1 MISYSFIRSCDK
13 ALKVTDVLYTYDGD
27 TLMDV
32 MFSHRSF
39 EIIYHFPGAH
49 YKVWDEITY
58 PSLNLN
64 DSTVDV

>member
-1 MISYSFIRSCDK
+1 M
-13 ALKVTDVLYTYDGD
+13 LNTYRDGD
-27 TLMDV
+27 TLIDV

-64 DSTVDV
+64 DSTVEV